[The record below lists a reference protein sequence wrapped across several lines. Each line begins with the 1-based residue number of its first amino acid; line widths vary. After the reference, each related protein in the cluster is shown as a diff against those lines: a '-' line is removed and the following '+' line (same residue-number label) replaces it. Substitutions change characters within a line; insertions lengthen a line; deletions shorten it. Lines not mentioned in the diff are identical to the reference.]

1 MLRQASK
8 QQKGEFAVSFQ
19 QSFKALADPTRR
31 QVLELLREGPLTAGE
46 IGGRFPMTAA
56 TISHHLSVL
65 REAGLVLDERR
76 GKYIYYEL
84 NMTVMDELLAW
95 AASFRREEERE

>member
-1 MLRQASK
+1 MTEGGL
-8 QQKGEFAVSFQ
+8 AVSFQ

-31 QVLELLREGPLTAGE
+31 QILELLREGPLTAGE

>member
-1 MLRQASK
+1 M
-8 QQKGEFAVSFQ
+8 SFQ

-31 QVLELLREGPLTAGE
+31 QILELLREGPLTAEE

>member
-1 MLRQASK
+1 M
-8 QQKGEFAVSFQ
+8 SFQ

-31 QVLELLREGPLTAGE
+31 QILELLREGPLTAGE
-46 IGGRFPMTAA
+46 IGGHFPMTAA

>member
-1 MLRQASK
+1 M
-8 QQKGEFAVSFQ
+8 SFQ

-31 QVLELLREGPLTAGE
+31 QILELLREGPLTAGE

>member
-1 MLRQASK
+1 M
-8 QQKGEFAVSFQ
+8 SFQ

-31 QVLELLREGPLTAGE
+31 QILELLREGPLTAGE

-95 AASFRREEERE
+95 AASFRREEERK